1 MNFKE
6 FMRAQNAEVS
16 LMANALYEIR
26 LLLAPY
32 LGSENDAPMDIRVAA
47 HIAYAL
53 HTEAMA
59 VASGDSFDLAAA
71 IRKVEAIDSILSGS
85 EGTRLA
91 RSWNVEPNPQP

>member
-1 MNFKE
+1 MC
-6 FMRAQNAEVS
+6 AQNAEVS
-16 LMANALYEIR
+16 LVANALYEIR

-32 LGSENDAPMDIRVAA
+32 LGSENDGPMDVRVAA

-53 HTEAMA
+53 HNEAAA
-59 VASGDSFDLAAA
+59 VASGEGFDFAAA

-91 RSWNVEPNPQP
+91 RSWDAEPTLSPNTATGQ